1 MNLRD
6 AKRMVYEQELNYER
20 EKNTKPDDYKYY
32 NPKNFTTNPERIYK
46 IIDEIEKTKDLDKR
60 REDFVM
66 DRKKGEPVVPLVR
79 ANFTVGHAT
88 YDWKSPDDAVVKAE
102 ARERTLNG
110 RNIDMAIK
118 TLKNFDSR
126 DIDGKIAVMQRFD
139 NSTESMELFTDLKYG
154 KFNERNRDLKKF
166 LENYEIL
173 EDPYIDLKT
182 GMSALVIGNRRTKN
196 VEIIFGASQ
205 DPSHMFDKDRPKE
218 LKDFEGNEILKEY
231 IQKGENGKYARKDWS
246 NDVVSA
252 VMISGNQEAALE
264 FAKRIKKKYK
274 TEHNGYQTLTDV
286 NGHSKGGGEA
296 MHSASHLDLRCLT
309 IDPAPDTDPGKFI
322 NNYKFMSIVPGNG
335 NAILTTVEKIEGTE
349 FHTLKFKV
357 GTHGKG
363 AYKTSNTLAIP
374 VEYNTKREELIKER
388 YGNSFALNFVQHYSD
403 NEKTI
408 ERIEE
413 LQKYAKEI
421 EPRFNEVYKDG
432 KYIDEKTSGKSFAR

>member
-20 EKNTKPDDYKYY
+20 EKNAKPDDYKYY

-66 DRKKGEPVVPLVR
+66 DRKKGDPVIPLVR

-110 RNIDMAIK
+110 KNIDMAIK

-126 DIDGKIAVMQRFD
+126 DIDAKIAVMQRFN
-139 NSTESMELFTDLKYG
+139 NSTEVLEDFKNLKNG
-154 KFNERNRDLKKF
+154 KIDFKNRDLKKF

-173 EDPYIDLKT
+173 EDPHIDLKT

-231 IQKGENGKYARKDWS
+231 IEKGKNGKYTRKDWE
-246 NDVVSA
+246 NNVASA
-252 VMISGNQEAALE
+252 AMISGNQEAALE
-264 FAKRIKKKYK
+264 FAKEVKKRYE
-274 TEHNGYQTLTDV
+274 TEHKGYMTLTDV

-309 IDPAPDTDPGKFI
+309 IDSAPDINPGRFI
-322 NNYKFMSIVPGNG
+322 NNYKFMSVVPGNG
-335 NAILTTVEKIEGTE
+335 NATLTTVEKIEGTE
-349 FHTLKFKV
+349 FHILKFKV

-388 YGNSFALNFVQHYSD
+388 YGNSFALNFVQHYPD

-413 LQKYAKEI
+413 LQKYANEI

-432 KYIDEKTSGKSFAR
+432 KYIDEKTSGKSFTR

>member
-20 EKNTKPDDYKYY
+20 EKNAKPDDYKYY

-66 DRKKGEPVVPLVR
+66 DRKKGDPVIPLVR

-110 RNIDMAIK
+110 KNIDMAIK

-126 DIDGKIAVMQRFD
+126 DIDAKIAVMQRFN
-139 NSTESMELFTDLKYG
+139 NSTEVLEDFKNLKNG
-154 KFNERNRDLKKF
+154 KIDFKNRDLKKF

-173 EDPYIDLKT
+173 EDPHIDLKT

-231 IQKGENGKYARKDWS
+231 IEKGKNGKYTRKDWE
-246 NDVVSA
+246 NNVASA
-252 VMISGNQEAALE
+252 AMTSGNQEAALE
-264 FAKRIKKKYK
+264 FAKEVKKRYE
-274 TEHNGYQTLTDV
+274 TEHKGYMTLTDV

-309 IDPAPDTDPGKFI
+309 IDSAPDINPGRFI
-322 NNYKFMSIVPGNG
+322 NNYKFMSVVPGNG
-335 NAILTTVEKIEGTE
+335 NATLTTVEKIEGTE

-403 NEKTI
+403 NEKTV

-413 LQKYAKEI
+413 LQRYAKEI

-432 KYIDEKTSGKSFAR
+432 KYIDEKTSGKSFTR

>member
-20 EKNTKPDDYKYY
+20 EKNAKPDDYKYY

-66 DRKKGEPVVPLVR
+66 DRKKGEPVIPLVR

-110 RNIDMAIK
+110 KNIDMAIK

-126 DIDGKIAVMQRFD
+126 DIDAKIAVMQRFN
-139 NSTESMELFTDLKYG
+139 NSTEVLEDFKNLKNG
-154 KFNERNRDLKKF
+154 KIDFKNRDLKKF

-173 EDPYIDLKT
+173 EDPHIDLKT

-231 IQKGENGKYARKDWS
+231 IEKGKNGKYTRKDWE
-246 NDVVSA
+246 NNVASA
-252 VMISGNQEAALE
+252 AMTSGNQEAALE
-264 FAKRIKKKYK
+264 FAKEVKKRYETEYK
-274 TEHNGYQTLTDV
+274 GYMTLTDV

-309 IDPAPDTDPGKFI
+309 IDSAPDINPGRFI
-322 NNYKFMSIVPGNG
+322 NNYKFMSVVPGNG
-335 NAILTTVEKIEGTE
+335 NATLTTVEKIEGTE

-403 NEKTI
+403 NEKTV

-432 KYIDEKTSGKSFAR
+432 KYIDEKTSGKSFTR

>member
-20 EKNTKPDDYKYY
+20 EKNAKPDDYKYY

-66 DRKKGEPVVPLVR
+66 DRKKGDPVIPLVR

-110 RNIDMAIK
+110 KNIDMAIK

-126 DIDGKIAVMQRFD
+126 DIDAKIAVMQRFN
-139 NSTESMELFTDLKYG
+139 NSTEVLEDFKNLKNG
-154 KFNERNRDLKKF
+154 KIDFKNRDLKKF

-173 EDPYIDLKT
+173 EDPHIDLKT

-231 IQKGENGKYARKDWS
+231 IEKGKNGKYTRKDWE
-246 NDVVSA
+246 NNVASA
-252 VMISGNQEAALE
+252 AMTSGNQEAALE
-264 FAKRIKKKYK
+264 FAKEVKKRYE
-274 TEHNGYQTLTDV
+274 TEHKGYMTLTDV

-309 IDPAPDTDPGKFI
+309 IDSAPDINPGRFI
-322 NNYKFMSIVPGNG
+322 NNYKFMSVVPGNG
-335 NAILTTVEKIEGTE
+335 NATLTTVEKIEGTE
-349 FHTLKFKV
+349 FHILKFKV

-388 YGNSFALNFVQHYSD
+388 YGNSFALNFVQHYPD

-413 LQKYAKEI
+413 LQKYANEI

-432 KYIDEKTSGKSFAR
+432 KYIDEKTSGKSFTR